1 MCKLDEILIRVR
13 SLEKQLEEKG
23 YHDAPKVIVAG
34 GRDFNDYEMMRQRLF
49 ELFNNN
55 KFFAGNIVK
64 IISGM
69 ADGADTL
76 AIRYADEN
84 RLPKIMMPACWYY
97 DRRRAGFLR
106 NEDMLAI
113 ADALVAFWDGESH
126 GTKHMI
132 EISQEKGI
140 PVWVFNYKNNKSEQK

>member
-13 SLEKQLEEKG
+13 SLEEQLEEKG

-84 RLPKIMMPACWYY
+84 RLPKIMMPASA
-97 DRRRAGFLR
+97 RSF
-106 NEDMLAI
+106 
-113 ADALVAFWDGESH
+113 
-126 GTKHMI
+126 GTCGTTTHRSKA
-132 EISQEKGI
+132 STKT
-140 PVWVFNYKNNKSEQK
+140 VFGTS